1 MVESWQW
8 WMVGD
13 PLHTFCLVQFQRRQS
28 DRQTLVFA
36 PPALIPCS
44 FPYGINPRRG
54 EEYTPHVYHTSPPT
68 NRVAVRPGET
78 GCAGGLS
85 REGETCVSRGPKS
98 VQA

>member
-44 FPYGINPRRG
+44 FPYGD
-54 EEYTPHVYHTSPPT
+54 
-68 NRVAVRPGET
+68 
-78 GCAGGLS
+78 
-85 REGETCVSRGPKS
+85 KS
-98 VQA
+98 QAWGRISCSICNQSSFSGK

>member
-54 EEYTPHVYHTSPPT
+54 EELSTQSLGALNSP
-68 NRVAVRPGET
+68 
-78 GCAGGLS
+78 
-85 REGETCVSRGPKS
+85 EGYSIIDGT
-98 VQA
+98 

>member
-13 PLHTFCLVQFQRRQS
+13 PLHTFCLVQFQRRQAGS
-28 DRQTLVFA
+28 HTFGLS

-54 EEYTPHVYHTSPPT
+54 EELYS
-68 NRVAVRPGET
+68 
-78 GCAGGLS
+78 LS
-85 REGETCVSRGPKS
+85 DRTARRNCSTISATR
-98 VQA
+98 